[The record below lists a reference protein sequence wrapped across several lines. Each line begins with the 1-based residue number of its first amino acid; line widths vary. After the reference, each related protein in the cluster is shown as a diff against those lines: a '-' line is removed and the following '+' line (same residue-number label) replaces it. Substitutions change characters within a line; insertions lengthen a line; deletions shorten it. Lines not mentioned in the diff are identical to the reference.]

1 MLAGEHSGDK
11 IGAKLINQLKEY
23 SNLEIVGVGGP
34 AMEKAG
40 LKSIIPFDELQVMGL
55 VEPLLKLRRLLK
67 LRKKIS
73 DFFIEN
79 EIDYFFGIDFPD
91 FNMGIYKNLRSAK
104 IKNVQFVSPSVWAWR
119 KSRIKDIRKNID
131 LVACLFGFESRFFD
145 ENRIPNVHMGHP
157 LVSTQSIGEA
167 NIPEYSELSSSKKD
181 NLIALVP
188 GSRISEIKQMM
199 PTYINFMKDF
209 YAEHSKATFVI
220 PAASKK
226 IKTMIVAMI
235 GNHKLPVSVRLG
247 KMKESLLSSKVSV
260 VTSGT
265 ATLESVLY
273 GAWPV
278 ICYKT
283 NFFNYQILSRMITVD
298 HIGLPNLMRNKRVFP
313 ELIQK
318 DCNPSNI
325 SGAVS
330 SLLENHSNYERYY
343 GEILS
348 SMYGMGLQRT
358 FQEIFGYDIEQL
370 SDGTIIPF

>member
-11 IGAKLINQLKEY
+11 IGAKLINQLKKY

-40 LKSIIPFDELQVMGL
+40 FKSIIPFDELQVMGL

-145 ENRIPNVHMGHP
+145 EYCIPNIHMGHP
-157 LVSTQSIGEA
+157 LVSTQRIGEA
-167 NIPEYSELSSSKKD
+167 NVPEYSELSSSKKE

-220 PAASKK
+220 PAASEK
-226 IKTMIVAMI
+226 IKTMIIAMI
-235 GNHKLPVSVRLG
+235 ENHKLPVSVRLG
-247 KMKESLLSSKVSV
+247 KMKELLLSSKVSV

-283 NFFNYQILSRMITVD
+283 NFINYQILSRMITVD
-298 HIGLPNLMRNKRVFP
+298 HIGLPNLMTNKKVFP

-318 DCNPSNI
+318 DCNPSTI
-325 SGAVS
+325 SKAVS
-330 SLLENHSNYERYY
+330 SLLDNHSNYEDYY
-343 GEILS
+343 NEILYS
-348 SMYGMGLQRT
+348 TYGNGLHET
-358 FQEIFGYDIEQL
+358 FREIFGNDMPLIDLKSIY
-370 SDGTIIPF
+370 F

>member
-1 MLAGEHSGDK
+1 
-11 IGAKLINQLKEY
+11 
-23 SNLEIVGVGGP
+23 
-34 AMEKAG
+34 
-40 LKSIIPFDELQVMGL
+40 
-55 VEPLLKLRRLLK
+55 
-67 LRKKIS
+67 
-73 DFFIEN
+73 
-79 EIDYFFGIDFPD
+79 
-91 FNMGIYKNLRSAK
+91 
-104 IKNVQFVSPSVWAWR
+104 
-119 KSRIKDIRKNID
+119 
-131 LVACLFGFESRFFD
+131 
-145 ENRIPNVHMGHP
+145 
-157 LVSTQSIGEA
+157 
-167 NIPEYSELSSSKKD
+167 
-181 NLIALVP
+181 
-188 GSRISEIKQMM
+188 
-199 PTYINFMKDF
+199 MKDF

-330 SLLENHSNYERYY
+330 SLLDNYSNYQDNYVEIVSSTY
-343 GEILS
+343 GNGLHS
-348 SMYGMGLQRT
+348 S
-358 FQEIFGYDIEQL
+358 FQERFGNDMPLIDLKSLY
-370 SDGTIIPF
+370 F